1 MIENAKQLARVCD
14 EVCLLDTIYVLGGFG
29 WPMNEE
35 NKARAKNAYPF
46 NAREDRASAID
57 AASVNTFG
65 FDCICFLKSVLWGF
79 SGDPA
84 KPYGGAVYGSNGV
97 PDVDEKRMLELCS
110 EISEDFSK
118 VQIGEYLWTEGHC
131 GIYLGGGVAV
141 ECTYNWRDGVQRT
154 AVHNITGTVVNP
166 GRFWRKHGKLPY
178 VTYETEAAADYTL
191 AFSNLRTGSR
201 GEAVEAMQALLIN
214 RGYSCG
220 PDGADGDFGKN
231 TKKAVIAFQQDCE
244 ILPDGIAGRQTMSRL
259 LGVSVT

>member
-1 MIENAKQLARVCD
+1 MIENAKQLARSCD
-14 EVCLLDTIYVLGGFG
+14 EVCLLYTIYVLGGFG
-29 WPMNEE
+29 WPMNAE
-35 NKARAKNAYPF
+35 NKERAKNAYPF

-84 KPYGGAVYGSNGV
+84 KPYGGAVYGSNSV

-110 EISEDFSK
+110 EISEDFSN

-154 AVHNITGTVVNP
+154 AVHN
-166 GRFWRKHGKLPY
+166 
-178 VTYETEAAADYTL
+178 TL
-191 AFSNLRTGSR
+191 AFSNMRTGSR

>member
-1 MIENAKQLARVCD
+1 MIETAKQLAKACDAVCR
-14 EVCLLDTIYVLGGFG
+14 EDTIYVHGAFG
-29 WPMNEE
+29 WPMNGA

-46 NAREDRASAID
+46 NARADRAAAID
-57 AASVNTFG
+57 AASPNSFG
-65 FDCICFLKSVLWGF
+65 FDCICFLKGVLWGF
-79 SGDPA
+79 SADPTKA
-84 KPYGGAVYGSNGV
+84 NGGSEYGSNGV

-110 EISEDFSK
+110 ETSEDFSN

-166 GRFWRKHGKLPY
+166 GRFWKRHGKLPY
-178 VTYETEAAADYTL
+178 VTYEAEAAADYTL
-191 AFSNLRTGSR
+191 AFFNLRRGSR

-220 PDGADGDFGKN
+220 PDGADGDFGVN
-231 TKKAVIAFQQDCE
+231 TEKAVIAFQRDCE
-244 ILPDGIAGRQTMSRL
+244 IAPDGIAGKQTMSRL
-259 LGVSVT
+259 LGVTVT